1 MLWRLRKGGLL
12 WHCSTNVQHGGSVAL
27 HLGQLWC
34 HWVPSSWRQCWGL
47 WSSHED
53 QQANLTKLWF
63 TVYYTCQLKRTPDCS
78 VQFQTIHNCWSS
90 ENEKKN
96 ALNYV
101 RPNHVI
107 LSKETASSVSFQQ
120 AGNVCIHSW
129 LTTQPLFSCEDLR
142 RANVTAEY
150 RGQHHP
156 NPPVHLLT
164 LPAGALVDGP
174 GSTLPTAP

>member
-27 HLGQLWC
+27 QLGQLWC

-78 VQFQTIHNCWSS
+78 VQFQTIHNCSSS

-107 LSKETASSVSFQQ
+107 LSKETAS
-120 AGNVCIHSW
+120 GKCLHS
-129 LTTQPLFSCEDLR
+129 
-142 RANVTAEY
+142 
-150 RGQHHP
+150 
-156 NPPVHLLT
+156 LLT
-164 LPAGALVDGP
+164 DNTTSVQLRGPQTSQRYSQVSRPTSSKSPGPPPHAASRSSLRWAGLHSANC
-174 GSTLPTAP
+174 AIK